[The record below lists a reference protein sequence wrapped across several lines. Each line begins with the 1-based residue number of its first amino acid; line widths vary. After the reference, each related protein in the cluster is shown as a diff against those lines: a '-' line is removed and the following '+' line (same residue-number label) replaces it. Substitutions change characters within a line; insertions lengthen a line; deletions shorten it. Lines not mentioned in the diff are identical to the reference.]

1 MNKYKVTVYKTIVQ
15 EFSVDIYANSEEDI
29 KKIVN
34 NSIDFDTTS
43 NIEDLMDDEHFEDS
57 IYSNS
62 NIDEWNWLLDA
73 YDEDVIEETYELG
86 EINKKKKNMKKYLHI
101 LCNIMS

>member
-86 EINKKKKNMKKYLHI
+86 EINKKKLK
-101 LCNIMS
+101 